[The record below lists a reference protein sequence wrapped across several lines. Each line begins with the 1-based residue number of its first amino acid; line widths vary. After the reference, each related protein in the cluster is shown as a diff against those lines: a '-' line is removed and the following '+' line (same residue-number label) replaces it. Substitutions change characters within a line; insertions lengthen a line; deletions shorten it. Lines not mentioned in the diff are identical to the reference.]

1 MSGRG
6 GTLLSAPPRAANGP
20 HPNLPGYE
28 HRGQGGLAAVPPADM
43 EEMPAMPAHM
53 PIIRARAA
61 KRAAAG
67 VLLDKLLEAVSGEPT
82 EDRVAKIVADIR
94 PGYLGVLDLRA
105 AHGSVGDAAHHD
117 LRRMVEIGALRR
129 QGGGRSTRYALSG
142 GWASGRTSAEAET
155 DAGEPRTGGGG
166 PAPRSRRPR

>member
-28 HRGQGGLAAVPPADM
+28 HRGQGGLAAASPADM

-53 PIIRARAA
+53 PIIRLRAA
-61 KRAAAG
+61 KRPAG
-67 VLLDKLLEAVSGEPT
+67 MLLDELLEAVSGELAD
-82 EDRVAKIVADIR
+82 DRVAKIVADIR
-94 PGYLGVLDLRA
+94 PGYLGVLGLHA
-105 AHGSVGDAAHHD
+105 AHGSVGDAARHD
-117 LRRMVEIGALRR
+117 LRRMAEIGRSGA
-129 QGGGRSTRYALSG
+129 GGRPVTRYALSG

-155 DAGEPRTGGGG
+155 DAGEPRTGGRRVT
-166 PAPRSRRPR
+166 PRSRRPR